1 MYMYITLDPDQLDT
15 NNIIVSERNINNI
28 MENAF
33 FYRIFYSDENMN
45 SNGVFIY
52 FSLTN
57 IKIEKYFN
65 KIKCYFLDNQ
75 NNTIINKIK
84 NIEKEILEK
93 FGDFH
98 LKKKIPTYRIE
109 EQIDNK
115 YIKLYS
121 DIMETEKRENINLIL
136 KISGIWENDNK
147 YGITFRFLLLN

>member
-1 MYMYITLDPDQLDT
+1 MYITVDPTQLDM

-45 SNGVFIY
+45 SNGIFIY

-75 NNTIINKIK
+75 NNIIINKIK
-84 NIEKEILEK
+84 NI
-93 FGDFH
+93 
-98 LKKKIPTYRIE
+98 
-109 EQIDNK
+109 
-115 YIKLYS
+115 
-121 DIMETEKRENINLIL
+121 
-136 KISGIWENDNK
+136 
-147 YGITFRFLLLN
+147 